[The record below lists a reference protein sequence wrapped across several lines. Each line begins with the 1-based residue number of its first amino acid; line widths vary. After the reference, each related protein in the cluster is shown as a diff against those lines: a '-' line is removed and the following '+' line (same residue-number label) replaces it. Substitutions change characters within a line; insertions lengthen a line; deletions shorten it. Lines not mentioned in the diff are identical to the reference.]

1 MVLKRLALAGLV
13 LAMGGCL
20 PRLPVRRLDAPAQ
33 VAVAYVADAERG
45 VGVASVPEGLKAKVV
60 EALAKRNLVSS
71 EVPFEKLSAD
81 FESARDSKLRY
92 QKVAAAAGG
101 APFVLLVETK
111 ASFFSQISGRYRW
124 TVYAR
129 LSAGKAGGDSVVD
142 EFNLPAMLDFDH
154 EHEAEALAMAA
165 PVIAERA
172 GAVFDSFLAARATAS
187 APAPVPAPVP
197 APEAAPA
204 L

>member
-1 MVLKRLALAGLV
+1 MVLKHLAIAGLV
-13 LAMGGCL
+13 LAVGGCL
-20 PRLPVRRLDAPAQ
+20 PRLPVRRLDTPAP

-45 VGVASVPEGLKAKVV
+45 AGVTSVPAGLKARVV
-60 EALAKRNLVSS
+60 EALAKRNLVSA
-71 EVPFEKLSAD
+71 EVPFETLAAD
-81 FESARDSKLRY
+81 FEAARDSKLRY

-129 LSAGKAGGDSVVD
+129 LSAGKAGGDRVVD

-154 EHEAEALAMAA
+154 EHEAEALSMAA

-172 GAVFDSFLAARATAS
+172 GAVFDSFLAARAPA
-187 APAPVPAPVP
+187 AAPVPVP

-204 L
+204 P